1 MKKSERLRILLADDF
16 PQILEQAE
24 KLLGNQF
31 EIVGF
36 AHDGG
41 EALQRCLTLNPDILL
56 LDLSMPV
63 LSGLEVASRLKES
76 GCRSKIIIV
85 TVQEDPDYIEAAFSL
100 GVSGYVRKCRIATD
114 LLAAIDAVRNGSTFY
129 SPFYSPLG
137 AHVSA

>member
-1 MKKSERLRILLADDF
+1 MKKSERPCILLADDF
-16 PQILEQAE
+16 PQILEQVE
-24 KLLGNQF
+24 KLLGKRF

-41 EALQRCLTLNPDILL
+41 EALQLCLTLNPDILL

-63 LSGLEVASRLKES
+63 LSGLEVAAHLKES

-85 TVQEDPDYIEAAFSL
+85 TVQEDPDYVEIAFSL
-100 GVSGYVRKCRIATD
+100 GVSAYVLKCRIATD
-114 LLAAIDAVRNGSTFY
+114 LLAAIDAVLNGSTFY
-129 SPFYSPLG
+129 SPFG